1 MVFKKGLAV
10 FMWIVVLL
18 SSCGGR
24 GEGGWAHPTLQE
36 ADSLVEDAPEK
47 ALSLLRKDSA
57 AICGQGKAGVM
68 GLWLLKIHAE
78 DKLYVTHLSD
88 SIMQEVVEY
97 YDAHGTPA
105 QRAQAHYVL
114 GRVYCDMRLSG
125 SAISAF
131 GKALEVKGDDADT
144 YLYKYKAATWL
155 GTLYGDKRLWKGAL
169 EAKKEAYGY
178 AKKAGRIPPPVVY
191 ALRDIGR
198 IHDYLGQAKL
208 AIPYYRKASATAL
221 KARNA
226 YLHNMVEEELA
237 GVYIANGMMGEAR
250 RSLSTPVSEGADVAA
265 DIAARYYIWGFFY
278 ERNSMPDSAL
288 YFYKISLP
296 YGDMRFKHE
305 VYADIASLYLR
316 MGNYKASANYSAL
329 YEATADSLKRMEM
342 AEDENLLDYVEES
355 LSANKEKMK
364 VMGQRTKLAIIVA
377 ILVLILVPLGA
388 YAVYAFRKRKIERQ
402 LQHERLKAYRG
413 RVKDS
418 RKKDKEE
425 LNALRERLNLS
436 SHAMTDMQREL
447 LQTTERLV
455 AKEGEVR
462 ALRKRQQELKITGLQ
477 RSACY
482 GKFHNDN
489 FLPELDDFIELQQV
503 LDGAYDGFTSKL
515 KELIPAIREEELW
528 VCCMIKMG
536 MTPVRMC
543 KVLSCNPNYL
553 SMMRKRLYKKIF
565 HQEGS
570 ATDFDAFIKDL

>member
-1 MVFKKGLAV
+1 MFKNGLAV
-10 FMWIVVLL
+10 FMWIAVLL
-18 SSCGGR
+18 SACGGR
-24 GEGGWAHPTLQE
+24 GEGEWAHPTLQE

-57 AICGQGKAGVM
+57 AICGQGNAGVM
-68 GLWLLKIHAE
+68 GFWLLKTHAE

-88 SIMQEVVEY
+88 SIMQEVADY
-97 YDAHGTPA
+97 YARHGTPA
-105 QRAQAHYVL
+105 QRAHGHYVL

-131 GKALEVKGDDADT
+131 KKAIETRG
-144 YLYKYKAATWL
+144 
-155 GTLYGDKRLWKGAL
+155 
-169 EAKKEAYGY
+169 EYGY
-178 AKKAGRIPPPVVY
+178 AKRSGRTSPVVY

-198 IHDYLGQAKL
+198 LHDYQGRGKQG
-208 AIPYYRKASATAL
+208 IPYYRKASAIAR
-221 KARNA
+221 KAGNA
-226 YLHNMVEEELA
+226 YLYNMVEEELA
-237 GVYIANGMMGEAR
+237 GVYIGQGMMAEAR
-250 RSLSTPVSEGADVAA
+250 KSLSTPVVEGTGVAA
-265 DIAARYYIWGFFY
+265 DIASRYYIWGFFY

-296 YGDMRFKHE
+296 YGDIRFKHE
-305 VYADIASLYLR
+305 VYADIASLYRR
-316 MGNYKASANYSAL
+316 MGNYAESSSYSAL
-329 YEATADSLKRMEM
+329 YEATADSLKRMEV

-364 VMGQRTKLAIIVA
+364 VMRQRTKLAIIVA

-388 YAVYAFRKRKIERQ
+388 YTLYAFRKRKIERQ

-413 RVKDS
+413 KVNDS
-418 RKKDKEE
+418 RKRDKEE
-425 LNALRERLNLS
+425 LSALRERLNNS
-436 SHAMTDMQREL
+436 SHAMIDMQQEL

-455 AKEGEVR
+455 AKEEEVR
-462 ALRKRQQELKITGLQ
+462 DLRKRQQELKITGLQ
-477 RSACY
+477 RAECY
-482 GKFHNDN
+482 GKFHDDK
-489 FLPELDDFIELQQV
+489 FLPALKDFVELQQV
-503 LDGAYDGFTSKL
+503 LDDTYDNFTSKL

-553 SMMRKRLYKKIF
+553 SMMRKRLYKKVF
-565 HQEGS
+565 GREGS